1 MKIRCTL
8 CVLAIM
14 AVTVAHAQLPEN
26 KMDINLPEMFRE
38 VDEAIEESPKFVKNY
53 RNNIEEVKHSFLEA
67 ESDNQRMMLLM
78 QICKLYE
85 SFNGDSALAY
95 SFRCVDMA
103 RNLGLTEVEA
113 DYQALSAYLCT
124 FLGSQ
129 TEALELL
136 KRIDKSKLS
145 NEGLGT
151 YYRAY
156 LSSYETLADN
166 CKTPELGKSFRRLH
180 LQYLD
185 SLLHATP
192 EGSDLYYFY
201 YEDQL
206 IKKGKLK
213 QALKMND
220 KRLDMYGHGSRQD
233 AIIAYARY
241 RIYEK
246 NGNKDLATYWLCRSA
261 LADIRNAVMDQL
273 SLITLAQKLEDEGD
287 YERAGRYISFTWE
300 SNRQYSPHMRAWQ
313 ITPLLSAIESN
324 YQAKLNQKTHWF
336 QYTAAAA
343 GILFLLLIVQ
353 MLRVRRLKK
362 KVKKEE
368 DTDD

>member
-1 MKIRCTL
+1 MKIRFTL
-8 CVLAIM
+8 CVFAIM
-14 AVTVAHAQLPEN
+14 MMAVAHAQLSEQEV
-26 KMDINLPEMFRE
+26 DVNLPEMLKE
-38 VDEAIEESPKFVKNY
+38 VDEAIEQSPKFVKDYQNK
-53 RNNIEEVKHSFLEA
+53 IDEVKQSFLDA

-95 SFRCVDMA
+95 AFRCVDMA
-103 RNLGLTEVEA
+103 RNMGLTEVEA
-113 DYQALSAYLCT
+113 DYQSLSAYLCT

-129 TEALELL
+129 TEALSLL
-136 KRIDKSKLS
+136 KGVDKSKLS

-166 CKTPELGKSFRRLH
+166 CKTPELRKSFRRLH
-180 LQYLD
+180 HQYLD

-206 IKKGKLK
+206 IKKGQLK

-273 SLITLAQKLEDEGD
+273 SLITLAQKLEEDGD

-313 ITPLLSAIESN
+313 ITPLLSAIEYN
-324 YQAKLNQKTHWF
+324 YQAKLNQKDRYLKT
-336 QYTAAAA
+336 
-343 GILFLLLIVQ
+343 GIVCSAVFFVLWVTTIINH
-353 MLRVRRLKK
+353 RIRRRREKT
-362 KVKKEE
+362 E
-368 DTDD
+368 DTD